1 MRGERGYRGFVCGW
15 TVGGAEWCWRVEG
28 PSIHQGQ
35 GGASLG
41 RNNRALTTFWEAV
54 QHQHQH
60 FKIRRKEELSRHYI
74 EPRLSAIQ
82 RGI

>member
-41 RNNRALTTFWEAV
+41 RNNRALTKDFT
-54 QHQHQH
+54 
-60 FKIRRKEELSRHYI
+60 KTK
-74 EPRLSAIQ
+74 SAKDIV
-82 RGI
+82 GCGLGVGG